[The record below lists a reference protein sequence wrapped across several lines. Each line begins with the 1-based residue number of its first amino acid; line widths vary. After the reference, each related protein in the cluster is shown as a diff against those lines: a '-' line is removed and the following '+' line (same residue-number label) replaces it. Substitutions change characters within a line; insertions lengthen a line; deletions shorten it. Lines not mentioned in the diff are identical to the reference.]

1 MDTLIVTLD
10 ALYAAIDGPYA
21 AKGGHFA
28 VKESESTANCEPVV
42 GIAGHIAGKNREC
55 KRSRGV
61 FAVMERTHAAMKGH
75 NAAKRLSFA
84 AMGVHYAR
92 MGTSN
97 TAIGALIAAKCA
109 FNLAM

>member
-1 MDTLIVTLD
+1 MDTLVVTLD
-10 ALYAAIDGPYA
+10 ALYAAIDWPYA
-21 AKGGHFA
+21 AKRGHFA
-28 VKESESTANCEPVV
+28 VKERESTAYGEPVV
-42 GIAGHIAGKNREC
+42 RMSSHIAGKNREC

-61 FAVMERTHAAMKGH
+61 FAVMEGTHAAMKGH

-97 TAIGALIAAKCA
+97 AAIGTLIAAKCA